1 MIIFKKVTMRNFF
14 SVGNSPVEI
23 NLDTHKKTLVIGKNG
38 ASKSSCMLD
47 SIVFALYGKP
57 FRKTNKPNIVNS
69 INKSGLL
76 VELEFSIGSRNY
88 KVVRGIK
95 PGIFEI
101 YQNGVLINQDA
112 KTKDYQEYLEKYILK
127 TNYKSFINVVILG
140 SARYTPFMSMSA
152 SDRRAIIEELLDIQI
167 FSTMN
172 VLLKD
177 KASKLKEDLATQNYN
192 IDLTKEKI
200 DLQKQNIQEHKDKT
214 KEQIKQKLEEIDK
227 SNIQIEKS
235 QKDIEL
241 IQKHITVL
249 ENKIKD
255 KTSVETKRN
264 KLISIESK
272 IETNLKKLKK
282 DSEFYEINDSCPT
295 CKQSIDQEHKE
306 TQLTGNRIKLEEF
319 NSGLEKLS
327 SDVVSLEQR
336 LLEIKNINTHIQE
349 HQSEIVRVNASIIA
363 IQNYIKRELEQIN
376 QISETFDN
384 FEENNER
391 LNSLF
396 GELSKYELVKEE
408 LTETKKYYD
417 FSSVLLKDGGIKTR
431 IIKQYLPIMNKLINT
446 YLSKL
451 NFFVNFNIN
460 ENFEE
465 VIKSRYRDEFKYE
478 NFSEGEK
485 LRIDLSILF
494 SFRQI
499 AKMKNSVNTNL
510 LIMDEILD
518 GSLDLE
524 GADQF
529 FDLIDSLDNNTN
541 IVVISHRG
549 DQLGDKFDRTLK
561 FEKKKN
567 FTRMQEMR

>member
-1 MIIFKKVTMRNFF
+1 
-14 SVGNSPVEI
+14 
-23 NLDTHKKTLVIGKNG
+23 
-38 ASKSSCMLD
+38 
-47 SIVFALYGKP
+47 
-57 FRKTNKPNIVNS
+57 
-69 INKSGLL
+69 
-76 VELEFSIGSRNY
+76 
-88 KVVRGIK
+88 
-95 PGIFEI
+95 
-101 YQNGVLINQDA
+101 
-112 KTKDYQEYLEKYILK
+112 
-127 TNYKSFINVVILG
+127 
-140 SARYTPFMSMSA
+140 MSA

-241 IQKHITVL
+241 IQKHISVL

-306 TQLTGNRIKLEEF
+306 KQLTGNRIKLEEF
-319 NSGLEKLS
+319 NTGLEKLS

-336 LLEIKNINTHIQE
+336 LLEIKNINNHIQE
-349 HQSEIVRVNASIIA
+349 HQSEIVRINASIIA
-363 IQNYIKRELEQIN
+363 IQNYIKKELVQIN

-396 GELSKYELVKEE
+396 GELSKYEVVKEE
-408 LTETKKYYD
+408 LTETKRYYD

>member
-177 KASKLKEDLATQNYN
+177 KASKLKEDLSTQNYN

>member
-431 IIKQYLPIMNKLINT
+431 IIKQYLPIMNKLINA

>member
-241 IQKHITVL
+241 IQKHISVL

-396 GELSKYELVKEE
+396 GELSKYEVVKEE
-408 LTETKKYYD
+408 LTETKRYYD

>member
-306 TQLTGNRIKLEEF
+306 KQLTGNRIKLEEF
-319 NSGLEKLS
+319 NTGLEKLS

-336 LLEIKNINTHIQE
+336 LLEIKNINNHIQE

>member
-1 MIIFKKVTMRNFF
+1 
-14 SVGNSPVEI
+14 
-23 NLDTHKKTLVIGKNG
+23 
-38 ASKSSCMLD
+38 MLD

-241 IQKHITVL
+241 IQKHISVL

-306 TQLTGNRIKLEEF
+306 KQLTGNRIKLEEF
-319 NSGLEKLS
+319 NTGLEKLS

-336 LLEIKNINTHIQE
+336 LLEIKNINNHIQE
-349 HQSEIVRVNASIIA
+349 HQSEIVRINASIIA
-363 IQNYIKRELEQIN
+363 IQNYIKKELVQIN

-396 GELSKYELVKEE
+396 GELSKYEVVKEE
-408 LTETKKYYD
+408 LTETKRYYD

>member
-1 MIIFKKVTMRNFF
+1 MIIFKKVKMQNFF

-241 IQKHITVL
+241 IQKHISVL

-306 TQLTGNRIKLEEF
+306 KQLTGNRIKLEEF
-319 NSGLEKLS
+319 NTGLEKLS

-336 LLEIKNINTHIQE
+336 LLEIKNINNHIQE
-349 HQSEIVRVNASIIA
+349 HQSEIVRINASIIA
-363 IQNYIKRELEQIN
+363 IQNYIKKELVQIN

-396 GELSKYELVKEE
+396 GELSKYEVVKEE
-408 LTETKKYYD
+408 LTETKRYYD

>member
-88 KVVRGIK
+88 KVIRGIK

-241 IQKHITVL
+241 IQKHISVL

-396 GELSKYELVKEE
+396 GELSKYEVVKEE
-408 LTETKKYYD
+408 LTETKRYYD

>member
-88 KVVRGIK
+88 KVIRGIK

-396 GELSKYELVKEE
+396 GELSKYEVVKEE
-408 LTETKKYYD
+408 LTETKRYYD

>member
-1 MIIFKKVTMRNFF
+1 
-14 SVGNSPVEI
+14 
-23 NLDTHKKTLVIGKNG
+23 
-38 ASKSSCMLD
+38 
-47 SIVFALYGKP
+47 
-57 FRKTNKPNIVNS
+57 
-69 INKSGLL
+69 
-76 VELEFSIGSRNY
+76 
-88 KVVRGIK
+88 
-95 PGIFEI
+95 
-101 YQNGVLINQDA
+101 
-112 KTKDYQEYLEKYILK
+112 
-127 TNYKSFINVVILG
+127 
-140 SARYTPFMSMSA
+140 
-152 SDRRAIIEELLDIQI
+152 
-167 FSTMN
+167 
-172 VLLKD
+172 
-177 KASKLKEDLATQNYN
+177 
-192 IDLTKEKI
+192 
-200 DLQKQNIQEHKDKT
+200 
-214 KEQIKQKLEEIDK
+214 
-227 SNIQIEKS
+227 
-235 QKDIEL
+235 
-241 IQKHITVL
+241 
-249 ENKIKD
+249 
-255 KTSVETKRN
+255 
-264 KLISIESK
+264 
-272 IETNLKKLKK
+272 
-282 DSEFYEINDSCPT
+282 
-295 CKQSIDQEHKE
+295 
-306 TQLTGNRIKLEEF
+306 
-319 NSGLEKLS
+319 
-327 SDVVSLEQR
+327 
-336 LLEIKNINTHIQE
+336 
-349 HQSEIVRVNASIIA
+349 
-363 IQNYIKRELEQIN
+363 
-376 QISETFDN
+376 
-384 FEENNER
+384 
-391 LNSLF
+391 LF
-396 GELSKYELVKEE
+396 GELSKYEVVKEE
-408 LTETKKYYD
+408 LTETKRYYD

>member
-241 IQKHITVL
+241 IQKHISVL

-306 TQLTGNRIKLEEF
+306 KQLTGNRIKLEEF
-319 NSGLEKLS
+319 NTGLEKLS

-336 LLEIKNINTHIQE
+336 LLEIKNINNHIQE
-349 HQSEIVRVNASIIA
+349 HQSEIVRINASIIA
-363 IQNYIKRELEQIN
+363 IQNYIKKELVQIN

-396 GELSKYELVKEE
+396 GELSKYEVVKEE
-408 LTETKKYYD
+408 LTETKRYYD

>member
-306 TQLTGNRIKLEEF
+306 KQLTGNRIKLEEF
-319 NSGLEKLS
+319 NTGLEKLS

-336 LLEIKNINTHIQE
+336 LLEIKNINNHIQE
-349 HQSEIVRVNASIIA
+349 HQSEIVRINASIIA
-363 IQNYIKRELEQIN
+363 IQNYIKKELVQIN

-396 GELSKYELVKEE
+396 GELSKYEVVKEE
-408 LTETKKYYD
+408 LTETKRYYD

>member
-241 IQKHITVL
+241 IQKHISVL

-363 IQNYIKRELEQIN
+363 IQSYIKRELEQIN